1 MYGLVNKAI
10 QGLIIDNYGKS
21 IWEEVKL
28 KSKLEIDVFISNEP
42 YPDETTYILAAAA
55 SEVLGVPVKQ
65 VLFLFGEYWILKT
78 GQETYGSLMHTNG
91 TDFREFLINLPNFHS
106 RVMLI
111 YPNITPPEFRVTD
124 IESNSLHLHY
134 YSTRQGLQ
142 DFMLGLISGLGK
154 MFSTP
159 IDVLTVNSRLDGHD
173 HEIFK
178 ITW

>member
-42 YPDETTYILAAAA
+42 YPDETTYILAATA
-55 SEVLGVPVKQ
+55 SEVLGVPVKE

-78 GQETYGSLMHTNG
+78 SQETYGNLMHSNG
-91 TDFREFLINLPNFHS
+91 TDLREFLINLPNFHS

-111 YPNITPPEFRVTD
+111 YPNLTPPEFRVTD

>member
-1 MYGLVNKAI
+1 
-10 QGLIIDNYGKS
+10 
-21 IWEEVKL
+21 
-28 KSKLEIDVFISNEP
+28 
-42 YPDETTYILAAAA
+42 
-55 SEVLGVPVKQ
+55 
-65 VLFLFGEYWILKT
+65 
-78 GQETYGSLMHTNG
+78 
-91 TDFREFLINLPNFHS
+91 
-106 RVMLI
+106 MLI

>member
-42 YPDETTYILAAAA
+42 YPDETTYILAATA

-65 VLFLFGEYWILKT
+65 VLFLFGEYWILNT
-78 GQETYGSLMHTNG
+78 SQETYGSLMHTNG
-91 TDFREFLINLPNFHS
+91 TDLREFLINLPNFHS